1 MFLYGTVND
10 KAASAKWGA
19 EKTTRT
25 SSSIR
30 AQTRNKIHN
39 LFTIVTV
46 PYVDVLRRHTLTQY
60 SPRKYEWAA
69 KAFVKHLIATIC
81 L

>member
-1 MFLYGTVND
+1 MFLYNISD
-10 KAASAKWGA
+10 KATPAKWAA

-30 AQTRNKIHN
+30 ARTRDKIHN

-69 KAFVKHLIATIC
+69 RAFLKHLIATIC

>member
-1 MFLYGTVND
+1 MFLYSIND
-10 KAASAKWGA
+10 KAARA

-25 SSSIR
+25 SSSSLR
-30 AQTRNKIHN
+30 ARTRDKIHN

-69 KAFVKHLIATIC
+69 RAFVKHLIATIC